1 MNDALNQPIDEKDD
15 DDVFE
20 LPKVPKAVPGYVI
33 YSQVAIDLGQQYG
46 LGPIRQTALNLAIA
60 EALRKGELRSYD
72 VGSGLPC
79 PKGKPSV
86 YVRPDDIRVWLEN
99 NGYPL
104 KWNSGLPNATDLNR
118 GRGTQK
124 EWTDE
129 RIKKLIARRKEL
141 EAQGVVGWASQAAK
155 EFGVSQRLARKII
168 REYNERTAKL
178 EDPSKWEQNAV
189 GVPR

>member
-1 MNDALNQPIDEKDD
+1 MNDALNQPIDEKDVD
-15 DDVFE
+15 DDLFE

-33 YSQVAIDLGQQYG
+33 YSQVAIDLGKQYG
-46 LGPIRQTALNLAIA
+46 LGPGRQTALNLAIA
-60 EALRKGELRSYD
+60 DALLKGELRSFD
-72 VGSGLPC
+72 VVFGLPC

-86 YVRPDDIRVWLEN
+86 YVRPDDMRVWLGN

-104 KWNSGLPNATDLNR
+104 KWNAGLPNATDLNR

-155 EFGVSQRLARKII
+155 EFGVSERLAR
-168 REYNERTAKL
+168 
-178 EDPSKWEQNAV
+178 
-189 GVPR
+189 

>member
-168 REYNERTAKL
+168 CEYNERTAKL